1 MIVFDIKRYAIN
13 DGPGIRTTLFAK
25 GCPLRCVWCH
35 NPESWRP
42 QPEWLFKR
50 NKCIGCNSCGIYPH
64 QLEYI
69 SSHMPSDDNLIPDS
83 GKADSS
89 FDILEGSSEPLGALR
104 RFTLEE
110 ARARHSSLSSCPT
123 LALEVCGRQW
133 SIDELMAE
141 VEKER
146 EIMVESGGGVTISGG
161 EPLMQASEIK
171 PLLAELGR
179 RGLHRALDTTLY
191 AKAEVVQEIAPL
203 VDLFLVDLKVM
214 ADEKHRRVTG
224 VSNRRILDNIR
235 MLAQI
240 GAVIQFRI
248 PLIEGI
254 NADEENIEA
263 TATFIKALGPKYAE
277 GHTPLAAVALLPYH
291 EMGRDKHSRR
301 GTHYNPDNIPLAI
314 PSDATIDRCI
324 SQFAKH
330 GITVYI

>member
-69 SSHMPSDDNLIPDS
+69 SSHLPSDDNLIPDS
-83 GKADSS
+83 GKAD
-89 FDILEGSSEPLGALR
+89 
-104 RFTLEE
+104 
-110 ARARHSSLSSCPT
+110 SSLSSCPT

-314 PSDATIDRCI
+314 PSDTTIDRCI

>member
-1 MIVFDIKRYAIN
+1 
-13 DGPGIRTTLFAK
+13 
-25 GCPLRCVWCH
+25 
-35 NPESWRP
+35 
-42 QPEWLFKR
+42 
-50 NKCIGCNSCGIYPH
+50 
-64 QLEYI
+64 
-69 SSHMPSDDNLIPDS
+69 
-83 GKADSS
+83 
-89 FDILEGSSEPLGALR
+89 
-104 RFTLEE
+104 
-110 ARARHSSLSSCPT
+110 
-123 LALEVCGRQW
+123 
-133 SIDELMAE
+133 MAE

>member
-69 SSHMPSDDNLIPDS
+69 SSHLPSDDNLIPDS
-83 GKADSS
+83 GKAD
-89 FDILEGSSEPLGALR
+89 
-104 RFTLEE
+104 
-110 ARARHSSLSSCPT
+110 SSLSSCPT

-224 VSNRRILDNIR
+224 VSNHRILDNIR

>member
-69 SSHMPSDDNLIPDS
+69 SSHMPSDD
-83 GKADSS
+83 
-89 FDILEGSSEPLGALR
+89 
-104 RFTLEE
+104 EE

>member
-69 SSHMPSDDNLIPDS
+69 SSHLPFDDNLIPDS
-83 GKADSS
+83 GKAD
-89 FDILEGSSEPLGALR
+89 
-104 RFTLEE
+104 
-110 ARARHSSLSSCPT
+110 SSLSSCPT

-179 RGLHRALDTTLY
+179 RGLHRVLDTTLY

-224 VSNRRILDNIR
+224 VSNHRILDNIR

>member
-69 SSHMPSDDNLIPDS
+69 SSHLPSDDNLIPDS
-83 GKADSS
+83 GKAD
-89 FDILEGSSEPLGALR
+89 
-104 RFTLEE
+104 
-110 ARARHSSLSSCPT
+110 SSLSSCPT

-203 VDLFLVDLKVM
+203 VDLLLVDLKVM